1 MRCQRATLAPLLAAV
16 VVLLHGCALMPG
28 AKPVASPDTF
38 TFAATAGTGA
48 NSSDSTPEC
57 PTLLVSSI
65 TSAPGLHTPQ
75 MAYASAASQ
84 LGFFAYARWADVP
97 ARLLE
102 PLLIADL
109 QASNAFA
116 YVVGT
121 PAPVRPE
128 LRLDGRFLSIVQH
141 FDAANSEVRVSLQ
154 ALVVAPRSGQ
164 LVAVRHFNVAE
175 SIGARSAA
183 AGAAATDVA
192 IGRLRAELTDFVVAV
207 ARDADVCNN

>member
-1 MRCQRATLAPLLAAV
+1 MSGRRASRAVFLGSILALLN
-16 VVLLHGCALMPG
+16 GCALIPG
-28 AKPVASPDTF
+28 TTPVTLPDTF
-38 TFAATAGTGA
+38 TFATTAGTVPD
-48 NSSDSTPEC
+48 SSDPAPEC

-75 MAYASAASQ
+75 MAYAIAPSQ

-121 PAPVRPE
+121 PAPVRAE

-141 FDAANSEVRVSLQ
+141 FDAANSQVRVSLQ
-154 ALVVAPRSGQ
+154 AQVVAPRSGE
-164 LVAVRHFNVAE
+164 LIAVRHINVAE
-175 SIGARSAA
+175 SIGARSAT

-192 IGRLRAELTDFVVAV
+192 IGRLRAELTDFVVA
-207 ARDADVCNN
+207 AAGNADVCND